1 MTEVSRILQVINKKG
16 IHARAAAKFVKTVN
30 ASNASVWVTK
40 VKSATHHTADAS
52 QYAKVTGS
60 SILGLMMLAAEC
72 GCSIEVTASGEDATK
87 VLDELEALLGDKFG
101 EGE

>member
-1 MTEVSRILQVINKKG
+1 MSEITRILQVINKKG
-16 IHARAAAKFVKTVN
+16 IHARAAAKFVKTVSAHN
-30 ASNASVWVTK
+30 ATVSVTK
-40 VKSATHHTADAS
+40 VKSSTHHTADAS

-72 GCSIEVTASGEDATK
+72 GSSIEVSAMGEDAQK
-87 VLDELEALLGDKFG
+87 VMDELEALLKDKFG